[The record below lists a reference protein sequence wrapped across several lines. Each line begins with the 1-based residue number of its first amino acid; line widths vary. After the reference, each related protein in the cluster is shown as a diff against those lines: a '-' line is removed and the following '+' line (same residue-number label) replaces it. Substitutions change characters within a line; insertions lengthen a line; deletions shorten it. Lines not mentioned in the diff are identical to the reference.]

1 VRSERDELVGF
12 GLAVSSA
19 AAYGA
24 SSVVLKLGLHDGA
37 GVLTLVA
44 VRLAVATLLL
54 WGIVAAF
61 RIPRQVRR
69 SDARALL
76 VIGTA
81 TLAPWMLSAASVQR
95 LPVATAGLLL
105 FTYPAWVT
113 GLEIALGRERFAWS
127 KALAVGVGL
136 LGVAMLLGSP
146 GSRLDPVGVVTA
158 LAAALALAVYI
169 ALVASK
175 MRVAH
180 PLYCSTLVTTGGALL
195 CLPLIP
201 VGLAGDHI
209 RGGGWGWLVLLGTL
223 SAMGIA
229 MFLPAMTKVGP
240 TRTSIASNLQPVVT
254 VLLATAVLGD
264 RLRPLQLVGGVL
276 IVVSV
281 GLLPFIRPSEPIPAV
296 ATSAETGGY

>member
-1 VRSERDELVGF
+1 MRSDRDEIVGF

-44 VRLAVATLLL
+44 VRLAVASLLL
-54 WGIVAAF
+54 WMLVVAF
-61 RIPRQVRR
+61 RVPRRVRR

-76 VIGTA
+76 LIGTT
-81 TLAPWMLSAASVQR
+81 TLVPWMLSAAAVQR

-113 GLEIALGRERFAWS
+113 GLEIVLGRERFTWA
-127 KALAVGVGL
+127 KALAVAVGL
-136 LGVAMLLGSP
+136 LGVGLLLGSP
-146 GSRLDPVGVVTA
+146 GKGLDPVGVLCA
-158 LAAALALAVYI
+158 LGAALALACYI
-169 ALVASK
+169 ALVATK
-175 MRVAH
+175 MRAAH
-180 PLYCSTLVTTGGALL
+180 PLFCSTLVTTGGALL

-201 VGLAGDHI
+201 IGLAGNHV
-209 RGGGWGWLVLLGTL
+209 RGGGWGWVVLLGTL
-223 SAMGIA
+223 SAIGIS

-240 TRTSIASNLQPVVT
+240 TRTSIASNLQPVTT
-254 VLLATAVLGD
+254 VLLAAAVLGEK
-264 RLRPLQLVGGVL
+264 LRPLQLAGGVL

-281 GLLPFIRPSEPIPAV
+281 GILPFIRPEPPAV
-296 ATSAETGGY
+296 VTSAETGGY